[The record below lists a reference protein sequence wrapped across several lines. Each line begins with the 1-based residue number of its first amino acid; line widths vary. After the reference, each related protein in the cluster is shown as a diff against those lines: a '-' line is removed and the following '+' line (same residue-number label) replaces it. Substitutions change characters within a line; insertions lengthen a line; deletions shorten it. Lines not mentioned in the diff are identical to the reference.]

1 MKSLSHVP
9 LWSRGLYPAPG
20 FSVHGIFQ
28 AEYQSGLPFPSSL
41 APWKEIY
48 DKTFQHIT
56 KQRHHFATKL
66 CIVETI
72 FFSAVMYRYKSWTVR
87 KPELEGIDAFELWCS
102 LDIRE
107 IKDIN
112 PKGNQTKLFIWRTD
126 AEVPST
132 LAAWCEQLTAAS
144 GGYSLVARGLLT
156 AAASLEEHRL

>member
-1 MKSLSHVP
+1 MQTVIDFIFSGSKITADGDLSHEIK
-9 LWSRGLYPAPG
+9 R
-20 FSVHGIFQ
+20 H
-28 AEYQSGLPFPSSL
+28 SL

-87 KPELEGIDAFELWCS
+87 KPELKGIDAFELWCS

-112 PKGNQTKLFIWRTD
+112 PKGNQTKLFI
-126 AEVPST
+126 
-132 LAAWCEQLTAAS
+132 
-144 GGYSLVARGLLT
+144 
-156 AAASLEEHRL
+156 